1 MKKRN
6 LSVIAFSSFNKQGDL
21 VMIKNYK
28 CYFVAVVVLALTLLL
43 HNAKTMAAYKE
54 GDVSNGGTI
63 TGTVKLIGDVPEA
76 KTLKTDKDQK
86 TCGHEGVK
94 SEALIVSS
102 GGAIKNAVVTITKIP
117 NGKKFDRSANVVI
130 DQKGCVFSPH
140 VSVVPAGSTIELLNS
155 DDVMHNLHSWSMKNT
170 AFNEGVAGGGK
181 LPKKF
186 EFAETI
192 KITCDVHKWMTSWLI
207 VQDNPY
213 YALTD
218 ESGSFEIEGVPA
230 GTYKLQAWQESLGK
244 TTQDV
249 TVKAGASTT
258 ADFELQ
264 KKKKR
269 GRKKKKKK

>member
-1 MKKRN
+1 MVK
-6 LSVIAFSSFNKQGDL
+6 I
-21 VMIKNYK
+21 NYK
-28 CYFVAVVVLALTLLL
+28 LHFVAVVALTLTLLL
-43 HNAKTMAAYKE
+43 HNAKNTVAAYKE

-63 TGTVKLIGDVPEA
+63 TGTVKLAGDVPEA

-86 TCGHEGVK
+86 TCGHEGIK
-94 SEALIVSS
+94 SEVLIVSS

-117 NGKKFDRSANVVI
+117 NGKKFDRSGSTVI

-140 VSVVPAGSTIELLNS
+140 VSVIPAGGTVELLNS

-213 YALTD
+213 YAITD
-218 ESGSFEIEGVPA
+218 ENGSFKIEDVPA
-230 GTYKLQAWQESLGK
+230 GTYTLQAWQESLGK
-244 TTQDV
+244 TTQEV